1 MSGIYVHIPF
11 CKQRCHYCDFYSS
24 IQLNTKTELIRAICS
39 ELIQR
44 KKWLKNTIVSTI
56 YFGGG
61 TPSLLSKYELMS
73 ILDTIFGNYQTSE
86 KLEITLEANPD
97 DLDKKK
103 VDELKNTPFN
113 RLSIGIQ
120 SFIDQHLQLMNRRHT
135 AKEAIKVVKMCQ
147 EAGFSNLSGD
157 LIYALPSL
165 SEAEWKFNLNSFKEL
180 GINHL
185 SAYHLTFEPKT
196 VFGFLQKK
204 GKLLPITENKSIKQ
218 FEILTAWAKQ
228 ENFIHYE
235 ISNFAKKGFV
245 SKHNSSYWFQKKYLG
260 VGPSAH
266 SFNGNLRTWNFSDI
280 KTYIKTI
287 NVGGQAFENECLSI
301 IDKHNEYLITRL
313 RTNEGINL
321 QQFEKKFGQEKREI
335 LLKQAKKFIET
346 GLLFIEN
353 KFLIL
358 SNKGML
364 ISDAI
369 LSEIILLN

>member
-24 IQLNTKTELIRAICS
+24 IQLNTKAALVKAICL

-44 KKWLKNTIVSTI
+44 KNWLKNTTVNTI

-61 TPSLLSKYELMS
+61 TPSLLSESELMG
-73 ILDTIFGNYQTSE
+73 ILDTLFKNYKIAE

-97 DLDKKK
+97 DLNKNKIK
-103 VDELKNTPFN
+103 ELRNMPFN

-120 SFIDQHLQLMNRRHT
+120 SFIDKHLQLMNRKHT
-135 AKEAIKVVKMCQ
+135 AKESIKAVKMCQ
-147 EAGFSNLSGD
+147 DAGFTNLSGD

-165 SEAEWKFNLNSFKEL
+165 SETEWKFNLDSFKHL
-180 GINHL
+180 NINHL
-185 SAYHLTFEPKT
+185 SAYHLTFEPRT

-204 GKLLPITENKSIKQ
+204 EKLPLISEDSSIKQ
-218 FEILTAWAKQ
+218 FEILTTWAKN

-266 SFNGNLRTWNFSDI
+266 SFNGNQRTWNFADI

-287 NVGGQAFENECLSI
+287 NNQEQSFENENLNI
-301 IDKHNEYLITRL
+301 IDKHNEFLITRL
-313 RTNEGINL
+313 RTSKGVDL
-321 QQFEKKFGQEKREI
+321 KQFEKIFGQKKKEI
-335 LLKQAKKFIET
+335 LLKQTQKFVDEN
-346 GLLFIEN
+346 LLSIKN
-353 KFLIL
+353 KTLIL
-358 SNKGML
+358 SNKGIL
-364 ISDAI
+364 ISDTI
-369 LSEIILLN
+369 LSEIILV

>member
-24 IQLNTKTELIRAICS
+24 IQLNTKAALVKAICL

-44 KKWLKNTIVSTI
+44 KNWLKNTTVNTI

-61 TPSLLSKYELMS
+61 TPSLLSESELMG
-73 ILDTIFGNYQTSE
+73 ILDTLFKNYKIAE

-97 DLDKKK
+97 DLNKNKIK
-103 VDELKNTPFN
+103 ELRNMPFN

-120 SFIDQHLQLMNRRHT
+120 SFIDKHLQLMNRKHT
-135 AKEAIKVVKMCQ
+135 AKEAIKAVKMCQ
-147 EAGFSNLSGD
+147 DAGFTNLSGD

-165 SEAEWKFNLNSFKEL
+165 SETEWKFNLDSFKHL
-180 GINHL
+180 NINHL
-185 SAYHLTFEPKT
+185 SAYHLTFEPRT

-204 GKLLPITENKSIKQ
+204 EKLPLISEDSSIKQ
-218 FEILTAWAKQ
+218 FEILTTWAKN

-266 SFNGNLRTWNFSDI
+266 SFNGNQRTWNFADI

-287 NVGGQAFENECLSI
+287 NNQEQSFENENLNI
-301 IDKHNEYLITRL
+301 IDKHNEFLITRL
-313 RTNEGINL
+313 RTSKGVDL
-321 QQFEKKFGQEKREI
+321 KQFEKIFGQKKKEI
-335 LLKQAKKFIET
+335 LLKQTQKFVDEN
-346 GLLFIEN
+346 LLSIKN
-353 KFLIL
+353 KTLIL
-358 SNKGML
+358 SNKGIL
-364 ISDAI
+364 ISDTI
-369 LSEIILLN
+369 LSEIILV

>member
-24 IQLNTKTELIRAICS
+24 IQLNTKTALVSAICS

-61 TPSLLSKYELMS
+61 TPSLLSKYELMK
-73 ILDTIFGNYQTSE
+73 ILETLFKHYKTAE
-86 KLEITLEANPD
+86 KLEVTLEANPD

-103 VDELKNTPFN
+103 IAELKNMPFN

-120 SFIDQHLQLMNRRHT
+120 SFIDKHLQLMNRSHT
-135 AKEAIKVVKMCQ
+135 AKEAIRAVKMCQ
-147 EAGFSNLSGD
+147 DAGFGNLSGD

-165 SEAEWKFNLNSFKEL
+165 SEAAWKFNLNCFKQLEMT
-180 GINHL
+180 HL

-204 GKLLPITENKSIKQ
+204 GKLLPITEKKSIKQ

-235 ISNFAKKGFV
+235 ISNFAKQGFV

-266 SFNGNLRTWNFSDI
+266 SFNGHRRTWNFSDI
-280 KTYIKTI
+280 KTYTKVI
-287 NVGGQAFENECLSI
+287 NTGGQAFENEDLSI

-313 RTNEGINL
+313 RTNKGVNL
-321 QQFEKKFGQEKREI
+321 EQFEKYFGQEKKDI
-335 LLKQAKKFIET
+335 LLKQTKKFIET
-346 GLLFIEN
+346 GLLFIKN

-358 SNKGML
+358 SNKGILM
-364 ISDAI
+364 SDSI
-369 LSEIILLN
+369 LAEIILLN

>member
-24 IQLNTKTELIRAICS
+24 IQLNTKAALVKAICL

-44 KKWLKNTIVSTI
+44 KNWLKNTTVNTI

-61 TPSLLSKYELMS
+61 TPSLLSESELMG
-73 ILDTIFGNYQTSE
+73 ILDTLFKNYKTAE

-97 DLDKKK
+97 DLNKNKIK
-103 VDELKNTPFN
+103 ELRNMPFN

-120 SFIDQHLQLMNRRHT
+120 SFIDKHLQLMNRKHT
-135 AKEAIKVVKMCQ
+135 AKESIKAVKMCQ
-147 EAGFSNLSGD
+147 DAGFTNLSGD

-165 SEAEWKFNLNSFKEL
+165 SETEWKFNLDSFKHL
-180 GINHL
+180 NINHL
-185 SAYHLTFEPKT
+185 SAYHLTFEPRT

-204 GKLLPITENKSIKQ
+204 EKLPLISEDSSIKQ
-218 FEILTAWAKQ
+218 FEILTTWAKN

-266 SFNGNLRTWNFSDI
+266 SFNGNQRTWNFADI

-287 NVGGQAFENECLSI
+287 NNQEQSFENENLNI
-301 IDKHNEYLITRL
+301 IDKHNEFLITRL
-313 RTNEGINL
+313 RTSKGVDL
-321 QQFEKKFGQEKREI
+321 KQFEKIFGQKKKEI
-335 LLKQAKKFIET
+335 LLKQTQKFVDEN
-346 GLLFIEN
+346 LLSIKN
-353 KFLIL
+353 KTLIL
-358 SNKGML
+358 SNKGIL
-364 ISDAI
+364 ISDTI
-369 LSEIILLN
+369 LSEIILV

>member
-24 IQLNTKTELIRAICS
+24 IQLNTKAALVKAICL

-44 KKWLKNTIVSTI
+44 KNWLKNTTVNTI

-61 TPSLLSKYELMS
+61 TPSLLSESELMG
-73 ILDTIFGNYQTSE
+73 ILDTLFKNYKTAE

-97 DLDKKK
+97 DLNKNKIK
-103 VDELKNTPFN
+103 ELRNMPFN

-120 SFIDQHLQLMNRRHT
+120 SFIDKHLQLMNRKHT
-135 AKEAIKVVKMCQ
+135 AKEAIKAVKMCQ
-147 EAGFSNLSGD
+147 DAGFTNLSGD

-165 SEAEWKFNLNSFKEL
+165 SETEWKFNLDSFKHL
-180 GINHL
+180 NINHL
-185 SAYHLTFEPKT
+185 SAYHLTFEPRT

-204 GKLLPITENKSIKQ
+204 EKLPLISEDSSIKQ
-218 FEILTAWAKQ
+218 FEILTTWAKN

-235 ISNFAKKGFV
+235 ISNFAKKSFV

-266 SFNGNLRTWNFSDI
+266 SFNGNQRTWNFADI

-287 NVGGQAFENECLSI
+287 NNQEQSFENENLNI
-301 IDKHNEYLITRL
+301 IDKHNEFLITRL
-313 RTNEGINL
+313 RTSKGVDL
-321 QQFEKKFGQEKREI
+321 KQFEKIFGQKKKEI
-335 LLKQAKKFIET
+335 LLKQTQKFVDEN
-346 GLLFIEN
+346 LLSIKN
-353 KFLIL
+353 KTLIL
-358 SNKGML
+358 SNKGIL
-364 ISDAI
+364 ISDTI
-369 LSEIILLN
+369 LSEIILV

>member
-24 IQLNTKTELIRAICS
+24 IQLNTKAALVKAICL

-44 KKWLKNTIVSTI
+44 KNWLKNTTVNTI

-61 TPSLLSKYELMS
+61 TPSLLSESELMG
-73 ILDTIFGNYQTSE
+73 ILDTLFKNYKTAE

-97 DLDKKK
+97 DLNKNKIK
-103 VDELKNTPFN
+103 ELRNMPFN

-120 SFIDQHLQLMNRRHT
+120 SFIDKHLQLMNRKHT
-135 AKEAIKVVKMCQ
+135 AKEAIKAVKMCQ
-147 EAGFSNLSGD
+147 DAGFTNLSGD

-165 SEAEWKFNLNSFKEL
+165 SETEWKFNLDSFKHL
-180 GINHL
+180 NINHL
-185 SAYHLTFEPKT
+185 SAYHLTFEPRT

-204 GKLLPITENKSIKQ
+204 EKLPLISEDSSIKQ
-218 FEILTAWAKQ
+218 FEILTTWAKN

-266 SFNGNLRTWNFSDI
+266 SFNGNQRTWNFADT

-287 NVGGQAFENECLSI
+287 NNQEQSFENENLNI
-301 IDKHNEYLITRL
+301 IDKHNEFLITRL
-313 RTNEGINL
+313 RTSKGVDL
-321 QQFEKKFGQEKREI
+321 KQFEKIFGQKKKEI
-335 LLKQAKKFIET
+335 LLKQTQKFVDEN
-346 GLLFIEN
+346 LLSIKN
-353 KFLIL
+353 KTLIL
-358 SNKGML
+358 SNKGIL
-364 ISDAI
+364 ISDTI
-369 LSEIILLN
+369 LSEIILV